1 MQTHHTEERKL
12 TELDF
17 TRLNKLVATGT
28 TPHLD
33 EMLHDAEVVPSKAIP
48 ANVVTMYA
56 KFVVRD
62 TKLQREQK
70 FVLCY
75 PHDAEPGEGFIS
87 VLSPA
92 GMALLG
98 LPVGALATW
107 AVPSGKENTVR
118 IEEILFQPEASGDY
132 VT

>member
-1 MQTHHTEERKL
+1 MQTHRIEERKL

-17 TRLNKLVATGT
+17 TRLNKLVSTAA

-33 EMLHDAEVVPSKAIP
+33 EMLGDAEVVPSRAIP

-56 KFVVRD
+56 KFIVRD
-62 TKLQREQK
+62 IQLQRTQT

-75 PHDAEPGEGFIS
+75 PPDAEPAAGFIS

-107 AVPSGKENTVR
+107 AGPNGEENGGR